1 MGNFFLCAE
10 NISRFHVA
18 QNTYIRVPQKE
29 GERSRARWLLSFGNE
44 KAGGSGKFFSQTGGN
59 GATVEFYFSSTAVVA
74 AREVFREK
82 KTGVCLFNGLMVEV
96 AAANKCM
103 RRCRPEKRK
112 SERFLPPRAH
122 SSRWQFCASEHY
134 SLSVRSLMTCLE
146 PFFIFAIL
154 FKVKSKVLSTLLK
167 SQRDSNTC
175 SAGQTFSFS
184 LLTKFS
190 SIFCHQRMNVQ

>member
-1 MGNFFLCAE
+1 
-10 NISRFHVA
+10 
-18 QNTYIRVPQKE
+18 
-29 GERSRARWLLSFGNE
+29 
-44 KAGGSGKFFSQTGGN
+44 
-59 GATVEFYFSSTAVVA
+59 VEFYFSSTVVA
-74 AREVFREK
+74 AREVFRE
-82 KTGVCLFNGLMVEV
+82 KTGVCLFNGLMVEVAGV

-154 FKVKSKVLSTLLK
+154 FKAKSKVLSTLLK

-175 SAGQTFSFS
+175 SVGQTFSFS
-184 LLTKFS
+184 LLAKFS
-190 SIFCHQRMNVQ
+190 SIFCHQSKNIQCCL